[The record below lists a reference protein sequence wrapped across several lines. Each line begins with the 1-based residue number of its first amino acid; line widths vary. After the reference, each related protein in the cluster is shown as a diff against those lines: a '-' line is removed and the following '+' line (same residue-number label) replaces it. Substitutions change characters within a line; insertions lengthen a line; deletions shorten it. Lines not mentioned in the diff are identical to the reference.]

1 MLGSADEIQFFQLLL
16 KSTKAKRVL
25 ELGTYTG
32 YTTMSLAMAL
42 PDDGK
47 IVSCD
52 ITDKSIQY
60 DIWKEAGV
68 EHKIDLK
75 LGNAVETLDNL
86 ISNGQSGAFDFAFI
100 DADKDNYI
108 NYYERC
114 LKLVKKVLFFLKN
127 YKNKSKK
134 NLLLGWDYSGR

>member
-1 MLGSADEIQFFQLLL
+1 MLGSTDEIQFFQLIL
-16 KSTKAKRVL
+16 KSINAKQVL

-47 IVSCD
+47 VVSCD
-52 ITDKSIQY
+52 ITDQSIQY

-68 EHKIDLK
+68 DQKIELK
-75 LGNAVETLDNL
+75 LGSAIETLDNM
-86 ISNGQSGAFDFAFI
+86 INNGENGSFDFAFI
-100 DADKDNYI
+100 DADKNNYI

-114 LKLVKKVLFFLKN
+114 LKLVRKVKLIFINQK
-127 YKNKSKK
+127 
-134 NLLLGWDYSGR
+134 